1 MSSSALSVS
10 FCGRSQA
17 RQAYNLCWTRSSMAQ
32 RGFAAETMPSF
43 TWREDLFRIAAQSGD
58 LGSEAWLYAVEHPHA
73 RDRTSIVGRV
83 GVTGGIEQ
91 IPDVADDPQYLFD
104 YQVIGYRSLLG
115 VPIVT
120 DGVLIGVIAI
130 TRAATGRFD
139 EEDVDLVQTFADQAA
154 IAIGNARLLEA
165 VERQRTELARFVSP
179 AVAELV
185 SSERGKQLLAG
196 HRTYISCLFC
206 DLRGFTSFSETAAP
220 EELFEVLRGYHE
232 IVGALIEPHLGT
244 LEHFAGDGLMVFFN
258 DPVEIEDHELQAIR
272 FATAARERFAQLA
285 QAWQRRGI
293 QLGLGIGVEA
303 GYATLGRIGF
313 EGRYDYG
320 AVGPVTSLA
329 ARLSTHANAGQIL
342 IGQRVFGAVEEAV
355 EATPYG
361 ELDLKASAARFRPMR
376 CTTSES
382 HPNIGLQ
389 SKPLGPTRHRVLG
402 RRSGTLAQPSPVG
415 FGIAHSAGRHPN
427 PRSSTTAAPV
437 EVGNN
442 VCGDKG
448 GAARSDHPSGLSV
461 RLRTATSD
469 LCDSL
474 RRAGVTVQAQIAM
487 FLNSSRDVIPAR

>member
-1 MSSSALSVS
+1 MS
-10 FCGRSQA
+10 
-17 RQAYNLCWTRSSMAQ
+17 
-32 RGFAAETMPSF
+32 GFAEGASVLIGVRWCPNARPLLDASDHEFGSVIDLFDATPRRAAAPGERTLAQATPIPLAGPRLLAARALDGIPKMDAPTPRWEDSWAVTATSQDLARENERLREQQRAVSVVLRAVAGSAGLQPVLDEIVDGAARLCRGDHAQLYLAE
-43 TWREDLFRIAAQSGD
+43 EDLFRIAAQSGD

-320 AVGPVTSLA
+320 AVGPVRASRLA
-329 ARLSTHANAGQIL
+329 SVRT
-342 IGQRVFGAVEEAV
+342 R
-355 EATPYG
+355 TP
-361 ELDLKASAARFRPMR
+361 ARFSSDNASLVRSKRP
-376 CTTSES
+376 
-382 HPNIGLQ
+382 
-389 SKPLGPTRHRVLG
+389 
-402 RRSGTLAQPSPVG
+402 
-415 FGIAHSAGRHPN
+415 
-427 PRSSTTAAPV
+427 
-437 EVGNN
+437 
-442 VCGDKG
+442 
-448 GAARSDHPSGLSV
+448 
-461 RLRTATSD
+461 
-469 LCDSL
+469 
-474 RRAGVTVQAQIAM
+474 
-487 FLNSSRDVIPAR
+487 